1 MTTFNIWISDELLQH
16 IFPAGWPAGGG
27 QAALERIGGV
37 PVGARLLWCGLD
49 RDGIVFKCEVSMVRE
64 EDEVQWGVACA
75 PTDEA
80 AGGDTARIRID
91 GGEWKEFKFQCAL

>member
-49 RDGIVFKCEVSMVRE
+49 RDGIVFKCEVSTPIIARNTWLIPDGPPKIGWLDARRVLK
-64 EDEVQWGVACA
+64 WHG
-75 PTDEA
+75 TDLER
-80 AGGDTARIRID
+80 ARYD
-91 GGEWKEFKFQCAL
+91 DC